1 MKTILRIFTLLFGVI
16 SFAQT
21 TVTGTVND
29 QDGMPLPGAN
39 IIVIGTSTGAI
50 SDFDGKF
57 TLSVSQAPPFEV
69 QISSVGFTTVNEKV
83 TANNQVLSIVM
94 EEGSYLDEVIVSASR
109 TPERIFE
116 SPVTVE
122 RIGIREIRNTASSD
136 FYDGLENLKG
146 VDINVNSLTFKSVN
160 TR

>member
-1 MKTILRIFTLLFGVI
+1 MKTFFKIFTLLFSVL

-29 QDGMPLPGAN
+29 ESGLPLPGAN
-39 IIVIGTSTGAI
+39 VIVVGTSSGAI

-57 TLSVSQAPPFEV
+57 TLKVSQNPPFTIQV
-69 QISSVGFTTVNEKV
+69 SSVGFETSTQEI
-83 TANNQVLSIVM
+83 TSNNQDITVALV
-94 EEGSYLDEVIVSASR
+94 EGSVLDEVVISASR

-122 RIGIREIRNTASSD
+122 RFGIKEIKNTASAD
-136 FYDGLENLKG
+136 FYG
-146 VDINVNSLTFKSVN
+146 
-160 TR
+160 